1 MFKFNQ
7 FTSDVLDRKKI
18 SNDSSGEILDKS
30 GSKNFLKTNNSDSD
44 SDSTTD
50 SSKASYLEKY
60 EACNK
65 IMTTL
70 ETNFSLLQ
78 KEQQKRLIITF
89 DEEENNKLN
98 KSIGKIVHGITTQ
111 LQLYERTL
119 KDLMKLNLE
128 NNIHNIIK
136 SNLQQA
142 LVEKVKEYTR
152 KFKLNQEL
160 YTKKYK
166 ELVGEDDPTI
176 EINTFMKEEENN
188 QKDNFLMVDNSHQM
202 LKKRD
207 TELNQLLNS
216 VQDLAGIFKDMQSLV
231 MEQGSI
237 LDRIDYNIDI
247 ASTNVV
253 KGKNSLIKAN
263 EYHKNNCFRNIII
276 VLLVCIFIE
285 AFMLIF
291 KFIK

>member
-1 MFKFNQ
+1 
-7 FTSDVLDRKKI
+7 
-18 SNDSSGEILDKS
+18 
-30 GSKNFLKTNNSDSD
+30 
-44 SDSTTD
+44 
-50 SSKASYLEKY
+50 
-60 EACNK
+60 
-65 IMTTL
+65 
-70 ETNFSLLQ
+70 
-78 KEQQKRLIITF
+78 
-89 DEEENNKLN
+89 LN
-98 KSIGKIVHGITTQ
+98 KSIGKIVHEISLQ
-111 LQLYERTL
+111 LQLYERNVKEL
-119 KDLMKLNLE
+119 IKLNLD
-128 NNIHNIIK
+128 NQVHNIIK

-142 LVEKVKEYTR
+142 LVEKAKEFSR

-166 ELVGEDDPTI
+166 ELVGEDDPTN
-176 EINTFMKEEENN
+176 EVNNFMKEEEQN
-188 QKDNFLMVDNSHQM
+188 QNDNFLMTDNSKQV

-207 TELNQLLNS
+207 TELNKLLNS
-216 VQDLAGIFKDMQSLV
+216 VSDLAGIFKDMQVLV

-237 LDRIDYNIDI
+237 LDRIDYNIDV

-263 EYHKNNCFRNIII
+263 DYHKNNCFRNVII

>member
-1 MFKFNQ
+1 M
-7 FTSDVLDRKKI
+7 
-18 SNDSSGEILDKS
+18 
-30 GSKNFLKTNNSDSD
+30 
-44 SDSTTD
+44 
-50 SSKASYLEKY
+50 
-60 EACNK
+60 
-65 IMTTL
+65 
-70 ETNFSLLQ
+70 
-78 KEQQKRLIITF
+78 
-89 DEEENNKLN
+89 
-98 KSIGKIVHGITTQ
+98 HGITTQ

-119 KDLMKLNLE
+119 KDLMKLNLD

>member
-1 MFKFNQ
+1 M
-7 FTSDVLDRKKI
+7 
-18 SNDSSGEILDKS
+18 SN
-30 GSKNFLKTNNSDSD
+30 
-44 SDSTTD
+44 
-50 SSKASYLEKY
+50 
-60 EACNK
+60 
-65 IMTTL
+65 
-70 ETNFSLLQ
+70 LQ

-98 KSIGKIVHGITTQ
+98 KSIGKIVHEISLQ
-111 LQLYERTL
+111 LQLYERNVKEL
-119 KDLMKLNLE
+119 IKLNLD
-128 NNIHNIIK
+128 NQVHNIIK

-142 LVEKVKEYTR
+142 LVEKAKEFSR

-166 ELVGEDDPTI
+166 ELVGEDDPTN
-176 EINTFMKEEENN
+176 EVNNFMKEEEQN
-188 QKDNFLMVDNSHQM
+188 QNDNFLMTDNSKQV

-207 TELNQLLNS
+207 TELNKLLNS
-216 VQDLAGIFKDMQSLV
+216 VSDLAGIFKDMQVLV

-237 LDRIDYNIDI
+237 LDRIDYNIDV

-263 EYHKNNCFRNIII
+263 DYHKKNCFRNVII

>member
-1 MFKFNQ
+1 M
-7 FTSDVLDRKKI
+7 
-18 SNDSSGEILDKS
+18 
-30 GSKNFLKTNNSDSD
+30 
-44 SDSTTD
+44 
-50 SSKASYLEKY
+50 
-60 EACNK
+60 
-65 IMTTL
+65 
-70 ETNFSLLQ
+70 
-78 KEQQKRLIITF
+78 
-89 DEEENNKLN
+89 N
-98 KSIGKIVHGITTQ
+98 KSIGKIVHEISLQ
-111 LQLYERTL
+111 LQLYERNVKEL
-119 KDLMKLNLE
+119 IKQNLD
-128 NNIHNIIK
+128 NQVHNIIK

-142 LVEKVKEYTR
+142 LVEKAKEFSR

-166 ELVGEDDPTI
+166 ELVGEDDPTN
-176 EINTFMKEEENN
+176 EVNNFMKEEEQN
-188 QKDNFLMVDNSHQM
+188 QNDNFLMTDNSKQV

-207 TELNQLLNS
+207 TELNKLLNS
-216 VQDLAGIFKDMQSLV
+216 VSDLAGIFKDMQVLV

-237 LDRIDYNIDI
+237 LDRIDYNIDV

-263 EYHKNNCFRNIII
+263 DYHKNNCFRNVII

>member
-1 MFKFNQ
+1 
-7 FTSDVLDRKKI
+7 V
-18 SNDSSGEILDKS
+18 SN
-30 GSKNFLKTNNSDSD
+30 
-44 SDSTTD
+44 
-50 SSKASYLEKY
+50 
-60 EACNK
+60 
-65 IMTTL
+65 
-70 ETNFSLLQ
+70 LQ

-98 KSIGKIVHGITTQ
+98 KSIGKIVHEISLQ
-111 LQLYERTL
+111 LQLYERNVKEL
-119 KDLMKLNLE
+119 IKLNLD
-128 NNIHNIIK
+128 NQVHNIIK

-142 LVEKVKEYTR
+142 LVEKAKEFSR

-166 ELVGEDDPTI
+166 ELVGEDDPTN
-176 EINTFMKEEENN
+176 EVNNFMKEEEQN
-188 QKDNFLMVDNSHQM
+188 QNDNFLMTDNSKQV

-207 TELNQLLNS
+207 TELNKLLNS
-216 VQDLAGIFKDMQSLV
+216 VSDLAGIFKDMQVLV

-237 LDRIDYNIDI
+237 LDRIDYNIDV

-263 EYHKNNCFRNIII
+263 DYHKNNCFRNVII

>member
-1 MFKFNQ
+1 MKELIKQ
-7 FTSDVLDRKKI
+7 TS
-18 SNDSSGEILDKS
+18 
-30 GSKNFLKTNNSDSD
+30 
-44 SDSTTD
+44 
-50 SSKASYLEKY
+50 
-60 EACNK
+60 
-65 IMTTL
+65 
-70 ETNFSLLQ
+70 
-78 KEQQKRLIITF
+78 
-89 DEEENNKLN
+89 
-98 KSIGKIVHGITTQ
+98 
-111 LQLYERTL
+111 
-119 KDLMKLNLE
+119 E

-152 KFKLNQEL
+152 KFKLNQEI

-166 ELVGEDDPTI
+166 ELVGEDDQNLG
-176 EINTFMKEEENN
+176 INTFMKEEEENI
-188 QKDNFLMVDNSHQM
+188 QKDNFLMTDNSHQI

-207 TELNQLLNS
+207 TELNKLLNS

-247 ASTNVV
+247 ASSNVV

-263 EYHKNNCFRNIII
+263 EYHKNNCFRNVII

>member
-1 MFKFNQ
+1 M
-7 FTSDVLDRKKI
+7 
-18 SNDSSGEILDKS
+18 SN
-30 GSKNFLKTNNSDSD
+30 
-44 SDSTTD
+44 
-50 SSKASYLEKY
+50 
-60 EACNK
+60 
-65 IMTTL
+65 
-70 ETNFSLLQ
+70 LQ

-98 KSIGKIVHGITTQ
+98 KSIGKIVHEISLQ
-111 LQLYERTL
+111 LQLYERNVKEL
-119 KDLMKLNLE
+119 IKLNLD
-128 NNIHNIIK
+128 NQVHNIIK

-142 LVEKVKEYTR
+142 LVEKAKEFSR

-166 ELVGEDDPTI
+166 ELVGEDDPTN
-176 EINTFMKEEENN
+176 EVNNFMKEEEQN
-188 QKDNFLMVDNSHQM
+188 QNDNFLMTDNSKQV

-207 TELNQLLNS
+207 TELNKLLNS
-216 VQDLAGIFKDMQSLV
+216 VSDLAGIFKDMQVLV

-237 LDRIDYNIDI
+237 LDRMDYNIDV

-263 EYHKNNCFRNIII
+263 DYHKNNCFRNVII

>member
-1 MFKFNQ
+1 MKQ
-7 FTSDVLDRKKI
+7 IVTHYI
-18 SNDSSGEILDKS
+18 Y
-30 GSKNFLKTNNSDSD
+30 
-44 SDSTTD
+44 
-50 SSKASYLEKY
+50 YLI
-60 EACNK
+60 N
-65 IMTTL
+65 IV
-70 ETNFSLLQ
+70 SLLQ

-128 NNIHNIIK
+128 NNMHNIIK

-152 KFKLNQEL
+152 KFKLNQEI

>member
-1 MFKFNQ
+1 M
-7 FTSDVLDRKKI
+7 
-18 SNDSSGEILDKS
+18 SN
-30 GSKNFLKTNNSDSD
+30 
-44 SDSTTD
+44 
-50 SSKASYLEKY
+50 
-60 EACNK
+60 
-65 IMTTL
+65 
-70 ETNFSLLQ
+70 LQ

-98 KSIGKIVHGITTQ
+98 KSIGKIVHEISLQ
-111 LQLYERTL
+111 LQLYERNVKEL
-119 KDLMKLNLE
+119 IKLNLD
-128 NNIHNIIK
+128 NQVHNIIK

-142 LVEKVKEYTR
+142 LVEKAKEFSR

-166 ELVGEDDPTI
+166 ELVGEDDPTN
-176 EINTFMKEEENN
+176 EVNNFMKEEEQN
-188 QKDNFLMVDNSHQM
+188 QNDNFLMTDNSKQV

-207 TELNQLLNS
+207 TELNKLLNS
-216 VQDLAGIFKDMQSLV
+216 VSDLAGIFKDMQVLV

-237 LDRIDYNIDI
+237 LDRIDYNIDV

-263 EYHKNNCFRNIII
+263 DYHKNNCFRNVII

-291 KFIK
+291 KSNHIYPQIFWN

>member
-1 MFKFNQ
+1 M
-7 FTSDVLDRKKI
+7 
-18 SNDSSGEILDKS
+18 
-30 GSKNFLKTNNSDSD
+30 
-44 SDSTTD
+44 
-50 SSKASYLEKY
+50 
-60 EACNK
+60 
-65 IMTTL
+65 
-70 ETNFSLLQ
+70 
-78 KEQQKRLIITF
+78 
-89 DEEENNKLN
+89 N
-98 KSIGKIVHGITTQ
+98 KSIGKIVHEISLQ
-111 LQLYERTL
+111 LQLYERNVKEL
-119 KDLMKLNLE
+119 IKLNLD
-128 NNIHNIIK
+128 NQVHNIIK

-142 LVEKVKEYTR
+142 LVEKAKEFSR

-166 ELVGEDDPTI
+166 ELVGEDDPTN
-176 EINTFMKEEENN
+176 EVNNFMKEEEQNHN
-188 QKDNFLMVDNSHQM
+188 DNFLMTDNSKQV

-207 TELNQLLNS
+207 TELNKLLNS
-216 VQDLAGIFKDMQSLV
+216 VSDLAGIFKDMQVLV

-237 LDRIDYNIDI
+237 LDRIDYNIDV

-263 EYHKNNCFRNIII
+263 DYHKNNCFRNVII